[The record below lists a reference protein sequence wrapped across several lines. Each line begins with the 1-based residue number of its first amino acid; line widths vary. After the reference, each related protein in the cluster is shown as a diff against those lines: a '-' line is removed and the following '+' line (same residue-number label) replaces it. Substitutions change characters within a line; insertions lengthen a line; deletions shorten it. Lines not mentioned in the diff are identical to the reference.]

1 MQVYI
6 SDRSQARR
14 ELDRLKTIEWDLMQK
29 MLKLKDMKDYDSSTW
44 CSIYTERLRDNVRP
58 AIREIQQYLLE
69 TAPVVND
76 NDTAIFNEIFG
87 G

>member
-6 SDRSQARR
+6 SDRIQARK

-29 MLKLKDMKDYDSSTW
+29 MIKLMDMKDYDSSTW
-44 CSIYTERLRDNVRP
+44 RSIYTDRLKNNVRP

-69 TAPVVND
+69 TAPVVSD
-76 NDTAIFNEIFG
+76 SETAIFDEIFG